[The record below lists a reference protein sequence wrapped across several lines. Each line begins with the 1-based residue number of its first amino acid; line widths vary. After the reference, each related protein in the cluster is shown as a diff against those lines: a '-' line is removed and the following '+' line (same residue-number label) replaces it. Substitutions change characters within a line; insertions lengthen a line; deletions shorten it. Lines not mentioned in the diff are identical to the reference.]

1 LEGNLY
7 VLELA
12 KNDLLGTTDPADTCD
27 GTLIRV
33 TPHGDHETVREGEGR
48 ILPGSVAVSG
58 HGDIYISN
66 NSIDRV
72 AGKAV
77 RLP

>member
-1 LEGNLY
+1 LDGNLY
-7 VLELA
+7 GLEFA
-12 KNDLLGTTDPADTCD
+12 VNDLLGATDPADNCD
-27 GTLIRV
+27 GTFIRV